1 MPALWLDDDLKAAKR
16 HVHFEVLR
24 SIPIQATVTT
34 GTDSEKQPLRQTL
47 EEGRLKKQKG
57 NSSWQKSSRPLLGGG
72 VVVCRPQRRPFFSLA
87 EALLTA
93 RAVFYCIA

>member
-72 VVVCRPQRRPFFSLA
+72 WSSVARSAAPSSASRRL
-87 EALLTA
+87 
-93 RAVFYCIA
+93 C